1 MLFEYVYKQQMVIK
15 NMFSQKYKDGV
26 VNDLFESMDQLDR
39 IEFQNRLIQ
48 QNQRKNNVKI
58 KAASFMII
66 NFISFGFLSYF
77 STKFQHLLS
86 LGLYSNIHRQS
97 ALVFGFMFLV
107 SGFLF
112 VLIFIDDMIKSDRTK
127 KENDEQLDFI
137 LAK

>member
-1 MLFEYVYKQQMVIK
+1 
-15 NMFSQKYKDGV
+15 MFTQKYKDEV

-58 KAASFMII
+58 KLSTFMII
-66 NFISFGFLSYF
+66 NFIAIGFMSYF
-77 STKFQHLLS
+77 ATKFQHLFS

-97 ALVFGFMFLV
+97 ALVFGFMILF
-107 SGFLF
+107 SGLLF
-112 VLIFIDDMIKSDRTK
+112 VLIFIEDMIKSDRTK
-127 KENDEQLDFI
+127 KENDERLAFI